1 MFLILKIYFDIDI
14 IAILQV
20 RKARLR
26 EVNQDIGNKTAEQK
40 DPELTSSH
48 ENTKITLTAEQ
59 PSIKMPRT
67 YQKRHSTSKDIEK
80 LSDVPMAPEST
91 TGGVRIPTPS
101 LCIHRPFF
109 FFFFFF
115 FFCCLGPHL
124 QHMEVPKLG
133 VESELQLPAHTTASH
148 SNARSKPRLRPTP
161 QPVAMPDP

>member
-101 LCIHRPFF
+101 LCIHRPIFF

-115 FFCCLGPHL
+115 FAVQG
-124 QHMEVPKLG
+124 
-133 VESELQLPAHTTASH
+133 HTCSIWKF
-148 SNARSKPRLRPTP
+148 RSQGLNQSYSCRPTP
-161 QPVAMPDP
+161 QPATAMPDPSHV